1 MKYQLHLY
9 WNGKCVL
16 EAKTTGAIAYGTI
29 KEFMRGNF
37 AGPIVIPVPHL
48 ESITQMYECGIIGGE
63 YGDGTGHAAFK
74 VVRLEGVK

>member
-16 EAKTTGAIAYGTI
+16 EARTTSAIAYSTI

-37 AGPIVIPVPHL
+37 AGPIVVPVPHL
-48 ESITQMYECGIIGGE
+48 ESISQMEETGIIGGE
-63 YGDGTGHAAFK
+63 YGDGTGHGAFK
-74 VVRLEGVK
+74 VVRLEDAK